1 MESLILLTTVA
12 AEDIKEI
19 GLVFVLALEE
29 YIRNA

>member
-19 GLVFVLALEE
+19 GLEFVLALEE
-29 YIRNA
+29 CIKIA